1 MAPDDPQKKTRMG
14 TGVPHGSPVAVT
26 PPPQVAATPAAGT
39 PQPLSTNVPAAGM
52 AAPAPAPPD
61 PYVGQT
67 LVGRYYVEKKLGE
80 GGMGA
85 VYQARHVTLEKEVA
99 LKVLHGEFSRKPDL
113 VERFLREAKAASKI
127 RHENVIDISDFGQT
141 PNGAVFFAME
151 FLKGRDLHDL
161 LARAKING
169 EVLPWSR
176 TRNIF
181 LQICAALQAAHDKGI
196 VHRDLKPENIYLV
209 EWAGQ
214 PDFVKLLDFGIAKMT
229 EVEEG
234 SEERK
239 LTRTGMLFG
248 TPEYMSPE
256 QARGDK
262 ADHLVDIY
270 AMGCILYQLIT
281 GDVPFRAD
289 NFMGILSLHLTEP
302 PPPISP
308 ETLARVGAPP
318 QLASV
323 CMKALAKEKA
333 DRFQNVRDMAEAIL
347 AAEGGKAVTL
357 PEAVAEVGARRRT
370 QWTGR
375 VEIPEDDAPPVAPG
389 KKGGAPVGLIVGG
402 IAVLAAGAIAVVML
416 TRGGS
421 STSTAAPAQP
431 TGPAAPEAPLPAQ
444 VKIALV
450 STPAGAQ
457 VIDVKTGDDL
467 GQTPFDISM
476 PGSRDA
482 MRVRLVKPGYVTQ
495 ILQFVPDQDV
505 EHSVE
510 LKKATA
516 GAPVAEPE
524 VVVVPQR
531 PHRPH
536 VRPDRPTTRPTKPQT
551 PDKPTVTETKPDK
564 PVVETKPDQPK
575 PVVESKPDKPVTK
588 PVVESKPDKPTP
600 ATDKPDKPETKPDKP
615 GTDEPKIKNPFDH

>member
-14 TGVPHGSPVAVT
+14 TGVPEGSPAPVT
-26 PPPQVAATPAAGT
+26 PQPQVGVAAAAGT

-52 AAPAPAPPD
+52 PAPAPAPPD
-61 PYVGQT
+61 PYIGQT

-99 LKVLHGEFSRKPDL
+99 LKILHGEFSRKPDL

-141 PNGAVFFAME
+141 SDGAVFFAME
-151 FLKGRDLHDL
+151 FLEGRDLHDL
-161 LARAKING
+161 LARAKLNG

-176 TRNIF
+176 TRSIF
-181 LQICAALQAAHDKGI
+181 LQVCAALQAAHDKGI

-229 EVEEG
+229 EMEEG

-289 NFMGILSLHLTEP
+289 NFMGILSLHLTDP
-302 PPPISP
+302 PPPIAP
-308 ETLARVGAPP
+308 EMLAKVGAPP
-318 QLASV
+318 ALASV

-333 DRFQNVRDMAEAIL
+333 DRFQSVNEMAEAVL

-357 PEAVAEVGARRRT
+357 PEAVAENGARRRT

-375 VEIPEDDAPPVAPG
+375 VELPEYEAPAEPA
-389 KKGGAPVGLIVGG
+389 KKGAPVGLIVVG
-402 IAVLAAGAIAVVML
+402 IAVLAAGAIALVLL

-421 STSTAAPAQP
+421 SAAPAAP
-431 TGPAAPEAPLPAQ
+431 TEPATPEAPLPAQ

-450 STPAGAQ
+450 STPPGAQ
-457 VIDVKTGDDL
+457 VVDVKTGDDL

-476 PGSRDA
+476 PGSRDT
-482 MRVRLVKPGYVTQ
+482 MRVRVVKPGYVPQ

-505 EHSVE
+505 EHSIE

-516 GAPVAEPE
+516 GVPVAEPE
-524 VVVVPQR
+524 VVVVPQK

-536 VRPDRPTTRPTKPQT
+536 PRPDRPTAPQIA
-551 PDKPTVTETKPDK
+551 PDKPAVTAPPETPAR
-564 PVVETKPDQPK
+564 
-575 PVVESKPDKPVTK
+575 
-588 PVVESKPDKPTP
+588 P
-600 ATDKPDKPETKPDKP
+600 ATDKPETPIARPDKPKPATDKPETPIARPDKPKPATDKPEIKPDKP
-615 GTDEPKIKNPFDH
+615 STDKPVEDPKIKNPFDK

>member
-14 TGVPHGSPVAVT
+14 TGVPHGSPVPVT
-26 PPPQVAATPAAGT
+26 PEPQVAAHAAGT
-39 PQPLSTNVPAAGM
+39 PQPLLTNVPAAGM
-52 AAPAPAPPD
+52 PAPAPAPPD

-99 LKVLHGEFSRKPDL
+99 LKILHGEFSRKPDL

-141 PNGAVFFAME
+141 PDGAVFFAME

-169 EVLPWSR
+169 EVLTWSR

-318 QLASV
+318 ALASV

-333 DRFQNVRDMAEAIL
+333 DRFQNVRDMAEAVL

-375 VEIPEDDAPPVAPG
+375 VEIPEDDAPPVAPA

-402 IAVLAAGAIAVVML
+402 LAVLAAGAIAVVML

-421 STSTAAPAQP
+421 STTTAAPA
-431 TGPAAPEAPLPAQ
+431 TETTEPAAETPLPAQ
-444 VKIALV
+444 VKVALV
-450 STPAGAQ
+450 SEPSGAQ

-467 GQTPFDISM
+467 GQTPFDINM
-476 PGSRDA
+476 PGSHDA
-482 MRVRLVKPGYVTQ
+482 MRVRLVKQGYVTQ

-516 GAPVAEPE
+516 GAPAAEPE
-524 VVVVPQR
+524 VVVVPQKPRR
-531 PHRPH
+531 PHRPT
-536 VRPDRPTTRPTKPQT
+536 PPQVA
-551 PDKPTVTETKPDK
+551 PDKPVTRPEVKPETRPEVKPVTKPEVKPETKPVTKPEVKPETKPVTKPDK
-564 PVVETKPDQPK
+564 PPIVDKPETK
-575 PVVESKPDKPVTK
+575 
-588 PVVESKPDKPTP
+588 
-600 ATDKPDKPETKPDKP
+600 TDKPDKPL
-615 GTDEPKIKNPFDH
+615 TDEPKLKNPFDK